1 MFPKPNSFKGNPK
14 CEFEKSLAVRLSVS
28 EDRECVPTDM

>member
-1 MFPKPNSFKGNPK
+1 MFPKSSSFKGIQE
-14 CEFEKSLAVRLSVS
+14 CEFEKSLAVRLSVP